1 MFRKITIRL
10 DDHYSIYAVKETD
23 DIAIEI
29 LCDQNVIGNARLT
42 TDDIDISCITE
53 LAMDEKHVDHLLR
66 DKHTLGDAFIKFLLK
81 FPNVVRKPEFRFIL
95 EAPESL
101 KSIIAT
107 HNFDRGDDSNI
118 SKEILIRNTPIQPK
132 CNDLPENIS
141 IKRHVEEK
149 NLQALLVFL
158 QNNAYWQKS
167 LTLDRLKLLIKNS
180 LCFYAI
186 TEKNEIVGFSRVV
199 TNKKS
204 FASLWDVVVDEQYRG
219 KNIGTSMMCEIFS
232 DNTLS
237 KIPNWMLFTESAKKL
252 YEKFGFVSAADIP
265 NRKLVQKLRL
275 QESAPSYMHDLIQ
288 TTSSEPVIELNP
300 ENAFNFLFGNAGKRS
315 QLPLFW
321 NTVPRA
327 TESLQNEDGIKHG
340 VY

>member
-1 MFRKITIRL
+1 MFRKITIKL
-10 DDHYSIYAVKETD
+10 DDNYSIHAVKETD

-29 LCDQNVIGNARLT
+29 LCNQNAIGNARLT
-42 TDDIDISCITE
+42 TDDIDVSCITE
-53 LAMDEKHVDHLLR
+53 LAMDEKHVNHLLR
-66 DKHTLGDAFIKFLLK
+66 DEHTLGDAFIKFLLK
-81 FPNVVRKPEFRFIL
+81 FPSVVRKPEFRFIL
-95 EAPESL
+95 EVPESL

-118 SKEILIRNTPIQPK
+118 SKEILIRNTAIQPTY
-132 CNDLPENIS
+132 NDLPQNIS
-141 IKRHVEEK
+141 IVRHVEEK
-149 NLQALLVFL
+149 NLQTLLVFL

-167 LTLDRLKLLIKNS
+167 LTLDRLKLLLKNS
-180 LCFYAI
+180 LCFYAV

-199 TNKKS
+199 TNNKS

-232 DNTLS
+232 DYILS
-237 KIPNWMLFTESAKKL
+237 KIPNWILFTESAKKL
-252 YEKFGFVSAADIP
+252 YEKFGFISAADMP

-275 QESAPSYMHDLIQ
+275 QESAPAYMHDLIQ
-288 TTSSEPVIELNP
+288 TTLSEQVIELNP
-300 ENAFNFLFGNAGKRS
+300 ENAFIFLFGNAGKRN

-321 NTVPRA
+321 KSVPGA
-327 TESLQNEDGIKHG
+327 TESLQDEDGMKHY